1 MAKGLKRS
9 LERAPVG
16 TEMFIKR
23 FRYQVVNKTLS
34 VAAAGAA
41 VGFGSVVIGALPPGN
56 VLAYGGGGYLTFLTA
71 DADIGATWNGDAS
84 VGTTA
89 TADVT
94 LATTEIN
101 LLPSNPI
108 GPAVAKLVAGATG
121 RVAGVSAIAAP
132 GFLDN
137 TAADQNVVLN
147 FLVDAADIA
156 DGSAADFTVNGYIDL
171 FLAVAGDD

>member
-1 MAKGLKRS
+1 MKGSKRS

-23 FRYQVVNKTLS
+23 FRYPVVNKTLS
-34 VAAAGAA
+34 VAAVGAA
-41 VGFGSVVIGALPPGN
+41 VGFGSVVIGQLPPGN
-56 VLAYGGGGYLTFLTA
+56 VLAFGGGGYLTFLTA

-84 VGTTA
+84 VGTAA

-101 LLPSNPI
+101 LLPSNPL
-108 GPAVAKLVAGATG
+108 GPAVAKLVSGATG
-121 RVAGVSAIAAP
+121 RVFGMSALSAAAAI
-132 GFLDN
+132 DN

-147 FLVDAADIA
+147 MLVDAADIA
-156 DGSAADFTVNGYIDL
+156 DGAAADFTVNGYIDL
-171 FLAVAGDD
+171 FLAVVGDD